1 MSYAEIQPYADLVTL
16 RERAREEI
24 AKVVVGQDRAVDL
37 MLVAALALFAYY
49 KPQKKD
55 QELRLS
61 TLKPAD
67 AKTVKIE
74 IAGTPPVELERS
86 GADWLVTAP
95 VKARADA
102 IQAQRVLEILEAT
115 AKDSFP
121 PQGLA
126 RYDLN
131 EPPVKLTINQQ
142 SFA

>member
-1 MSYAEIQPYADLVTL
+1 MKKHAWLNLALIV
-16 RERAREEI
+16 
-24 AKVVVGQDRAVDL
+24 
-37 MLVAALALFAYY
+37 LVAALALFAYY

-102 IQAQRVLEILEAT
+102 KIGRAHV
-115 AKDSFP
+115 
-121 PQGLA
+121 
-126 RYDLN
+126 
-131 EPPVKLTINQQ
+131 
-142 SFA
+142 